1 MIGVCPNCGK
11 PFRIEEGKGG
21 EGWTYCADVCIS
33 PAALPT
39 GERLQADQATIKYTD
54 GNMHELGREEYIKLH
69 GIDPM
74 PIWEAVKAWRNEQIE
89 KWKS

>member
-11 PFRIEEGKGG
+11 PFKMEEGKGG
-21 EGWTYCADVCIS
+21 EGWTYCAEVCIT

-54 GNMHELGREEYIKLH
+54 GNMNELSRYGVHKT
-69 GIDPM
+69 
-74 PIWEAVKAWRNEQIE
+74 AWDRSNACMGSSQSLARGTD
-89 KWKS
+89 K

>member
-1 MIGVCPNCGK
+1 MIGVCPSCGK

-21 EGWTYCADVCIS
+21 EGWTYCAETCIV

-39 GERLQADQATIKYTD
+39 GARVQADQATLKYTD
-54 GNMHELGREEYIKLH
+54 GNMHELSREEYVKIH

-74 PIWEAVKAWRNEQIE
+74 PIWDAIKAWRQEQIE
-89 KWKS
+89 KWKG

>member
-11 PFRIEEGKGG
+11 PFKMEEGKGG
-21 EGWTYCADVCIS
+21 EGWTYCSDVCIV
-33 PAALPT
+33 PAALPA

-54 GNMHELGREEYIKLH
+54 GNMNELSRTEYIKLH

-74 PIWEAVKAWRNEQIE
+74 PVWEAVKAGREEQME
-89 KWKS
+89 KWKA

>member
-1 MIGVCPNCGK
+1 VIGVCPNCGK
-11 PFRIEEGKGG
+11 PFRIEEGEGG
-21 EGWTYCADVCIS
+21 EGWRYCAEVCIA

-54 GNMHELGREEYIKLH
+54 GNMNELSRSEYLKLH

-74 PIWEAVKAWRNEQIE
+74 PVLDAVKAWREEQME
-89 KWKS
+89 RWKA

>member
-11 PFRIEEGKGG
+11 PFRIEEGEGG
-21 EGWTYCADVCIS
+21 EGWKYCSEVCIA

-54 GNMHELGREEYIKLH
+54 GNMNELSRSEYIKMH

-74 PIWEAVKAWRNEQIE
+74 PIWEAVKAWREEQIE
-89 KWKS
+89 KWKT

>member
-11 PFRIEEGKGG
+11 PFRIEEGEGG
-21 EGWTYCADVCIS
+21 EGWKYCAEVCIA

-54 GNMHELGREEYIKLH
+54 GNMNELSRSEYIKLH
-69 GIDPM
+69 GIDPHAHM
-74 PIWEAVKAWRNEQIE
+74 G
-89 KWKS
+89 SS